1 MRQLFVEE
9 LASVRGGAASA
20 MDTTHAC
27 CAEGPL
33 GCCDRYDWI
42 YEAIDELLP

>member
-1 MRQLFVEE
+1 MRELFVDE
-9 LASVRGGAASA
+9 LLTVRGGAASG

-27 CAEGPL
+27 CEEGPL

-42 YEAIDELLP
+42 FEAIEELIP